1 MPRGHDAPER
11 PENTNEKPDQS
22 PPAHENESEGPSMSR
37 RDMLKKSAY
46 AAPAIMTI
54 GSVPRFAEGA
64 PSSCSDKGQGDENSS
79 SKSQGEGCGV
89 TGDGTSNGNG
99 REDGNGSGVGH
110 GLNQRG
116 KGHGNT
122 NYGSSN
128 QGDNNYGSGSY
139 TGNDYGDEYGSND

>member
-1 MPRGHDAPER
+1 MPRGRDAPER

-64 PSSCSDKGQGDENSS
+64 PSSSCNPPKRGPECHGPPEETP
-79 SKSQGEGCGV
+79 GEGNP
-89 TGDGTSNGNG
+89 GDGGPPADPGQVKRHASGQHTDNQYTDDQYVDGEYADEKYGN
-99 REDGNGSGVGH
+99 
-110 GLNQRG
+110 
-116 KGHGNT
+116 
-122 NYGSSN
+122 
-128 QGDNNYGSGSY
+128 
-139 TGNDYGDEYGSND
+139 